1 MTIQPASYYAPQQV
15 VPAGIQQA
23 APTNGLAAYQR
34 LTSQGLTCLFHGDAK
49 AGKSS
54 VADSG
59 PIPRLII
66 DVEGSA
72 IWTPSRK
79 IGWQPD
85 RQPPPPYDGSWD
97 SCLVYVRDADTIN
110 RIYEV
115 LFSGRHP
122 FNSVSIDSVTEF
134 QQRIIDKLAGTKQM
148 EQKHW
153 GSLLRQAMHTTRA
166 FNDLRWHPTHPIWS
180 ISMVAGTEFRDG
192 KWRPLL
198 QGAAKAFLPYQPDI
212 LGVIF
217 AQPDGGR
224 NLWIGPHPLYETGE
238 RVGGRLPMSMPLAYP
253 GRQGWT
259 VDAMVRQ
266 VTQGG

>member
-1 MTIQPASYYAPQQV
+1 MTVQPASYAQV
-15 VPAGIQQA
+15 NGIPAG
-23 APTNGLAAYQR
+23 YRR
-34 LTSQGLTCLFHGDAK
+34 LTAQGLTILFHADAK
-49 AGKSS
+49 AGKSTA
-54 VADSG
+54 ADSG
-59 PIPRLII
+59 PQPRLIL

-79 IGWQPD
+79 IEWQPD
-85 RQPPPPYDGSWD
+85 KQPPPPEDRRVTAGYGQPSITPAWE
-97 SCLVYVRDADTIN
+97 SCLVYVRDAAIIN
-110 RIYEV
+110 RAYQV
-115 LFSGRHP
+115 LFTGRHP
-122 FNSVSIDSVTEF
+122 FNSLSIDSVTEF
-134 QQRIIDKLAGTKQM
+134 QQRIIDSLAGTKQM

-166 FNDLRWHPTHPIWS
+166 FNDLRWHPVKPLWS
-180 ISMVAGTEFRDG
+180 VSMVAGTEFRDG

-217 AQPDGGR
+217 AQPDGTR

-238 RVGGRLPMSMPLAYP
+238 RVGGRLPMSMPLAYS
-253 GRQGWT
+253 GRPGWT